1 MMSLQVLTLETVKVT
16 SGDPNLSAEASSYT
30 GSSIVDGIRDVVVG
44 NFRDYINQCMEK
56 IIEIDEQL
64 AGNYPRK

>member
-30 GSSIVDGIRDVVVG
+30 GSSIVDGVKDVVVG
-44 NFRDYINQCMEK
+44 VVS
-56 IIEIDEQL
+56 
-64 AGNYPRK
+64 P